1 MGTFAMRLQIIKDS
15 LHRLIEKQVTLPMRN
30 SLHRRN
36 VVVINGIKK
45 AVSNELI

>member
-36 VVVINGIKK
+36 VVINGIKK